1 MNEEM
6 RKEFESWI
14 IKSNATGRV
23 PNFIMKNDNGAYIDP
38 KTSDLWISWQASREA
53 LKPIKLPDID
63 SFRFIEEYWDGENET
78 TENVFYED
86 SYKSDLV
93 AAIQKAGYK
102 VAE

>member
-38 KTSDLWISWQASREA
+38 QTSDLWLSWQASREA
-53 LKPIKLPDID
+53 MKPIKLPTATFETPSGDNALREDEVID
-63 SFRFIEEYWDGENET
+63 
-78 TENVFYED
+78 
-86 SYKSDLV
+86 
-93 AAIQKAGYK
+93 AIYAAGYK
-102 VAE
+102 VEE

>member
-53 LKPIKLPDID
+53 MKPIKFPNE
-63 SFRFIEEYWDGENET
+63 IELDLIGDMVANSHQNSYSDGYNDALKDVETAINE
-78 TENVFYED
+78 
-86 SYKSDLV
+86 
-93 AAIQKAGYK
+93 AGYK
-102 VAE
+102 AE